1 MAFVVI
7 IVLLISLL
15 VTFAAFAYAFLEVA
29 LWGPQSVR
37 ESSVVS
43 RWWQPPLVQGDD
55 LLAWAAATAKAVTQ
69 SRLACPRSQETAK
82 QLAADICEGATYAIA
97 QSPSAAPQR
106 ESKCPSCRQHM
117 IGVTPPEAL
126 AIADTIRGTKPRR
139 QANRIHDWAMQN
151 AKTIGDLDREQYEQA
166 RVVCP
171 LLASDGSCAV
181 FDVRPVHCRGWCFFR
196 GGAGDRD
203 LAADGDAGQLDAQ
216 ARTIGRGVEE
226 GLSRGVES
234 AGLDGKV
241 YELNGALVAALDT
254 PGAAER
260 WARGESVF
268 ENCKPY
274 E

>member
-15 VTFAAFAYAFLEVA
+15 VAFAVVAYAFLEVA
-29 LWGPQSVR
+29 LSGPQSVR
-37 ESSVVS
+37 ESSVIS
-43 RWWQPPLVQGDD
+43 QWWQPPLVQGDN
-55 LLAWAAATAKAVTQ
+55 LLAWATATAKAVTQ
-69 SRLACPRSQETAK
+69 RRLACPRSQETAK
-82 QLAADICEGATYAIA
+82 QLAADIYEGATFAIS
-97 QSPSAAPQR
+97 QSPSAAPQC
-106 ESKCPSCRQHM
+106 EPKCPSCRQHM

-126 AIADTIRGTKPRR
+126 AIADTIRRTKPRR
-139 QANRIHDWAMQN
+139 QANRIRDWAMQN
-151 AKTIGDLDREQYEQA
+151 AEIVGDLDHKQYEQA

-181 FDVRPVHCRGWCFFR
+181 FSARPVHCRGWCLFR
-196 GGAGDRD
+196 GERGDRD
-203 LAADGDAGQLDAQ
+203 LAADDGAGQLDVHS
-216 ARTIGRGVEE
+216 RTIGRGAKQ